1 MIILRPVIMF
11 LAMYFSALALNKAEL
26 TEVADYYVSQ
36 WPGLGK
42 IALLVILQPLH
53 AFDER
58 VPPVHECDHEHVH
71 FKVPGSVVVNG
82 RLVAESQV
90 QVIVNLV
97 PESESEAEVVE
108 LLP

>member
-1 MIILRPVIMF
+1 
-11 LAMYFSALALNKAEL
+11 MYFSALALNKAEL

-58 VPPVHECDHEHVH
+58 VPPEHERGHEFVHA
-71 FKVPGSVVVNG
+71 KVSGSVVVHG
-82 RLVAESQV
+82 
-90 QVIVNLV
+90 
-97 PESESEAEVVE
+97 
-108 LLP
+108 